1 MLRSVGWLPVVGV
14 VVVCLGLAPTTSSAQ
29 MCAPDDIRCQNVP
42 VTWRGEAR
50 LFDDIGF
57 DTGFIPRNSP
67 VSIRA
72 AFGLLS
78 RSAANMTGMLRA
90 DWPSALTVHLTGDQG
105 MGNLSID
112 FGLVFEVQLKLDID
126 VGIASINRTFDIPV
140 GLPTDLAFRG
150 SKAFAPLL
158 LPGQAGRPVSLVTNT
173 SRIRVANFSVP
184 VIAGLSVGGG
194 LDIRGTMTTRYQT
207 DNMLV
212 DGVTVLAE
220 SQGTLVGPVNAAAGF
235 GAFQDI
241 PTRPVGSFEYAVG
254 IELIPV
260 ITVEF
265 FTFQIAS
272 IDISSFALQA
282 FESDGPAVF
291 TTVPAHV
298 PLPDVRFTSTRFD
311 FPETELGGTSVLRA
325 TVRNFGEATLYVD
338 MTTLPEPFTSEFDQ
352 LVIEPGGFARTA
364 ITFAPTVPG
373 PVMALAEVETND
385 PDAPTVTLDL
395 RATVPFPPMPDLG
408 VAMDADVQPDGA
420 VVSPD
425 GAVVSPDGSVMVDG
439 AVVIPD
445 GAVVLPDG
453 AILMP
458 DGAVFVPNDG
468 TLSGGACGCR
478 VPASHSGSGGVPLG
492 VACLL
497 VFGLLVRRRRR

>member
-1 MLRSVGWLPVVGV
+1 MLRSSVRLAAAGLLVSVA
-14 VVVCLGLAPTTSSAQ
+14 LGASTVSAQ
-29 MCAPDDIRCQNVP
+29 LCAVNDIRCQNVP

-78 RSAANMTGMLRA
+78 RTTADMTGMLRA
-90 DWPSALTVHLTGDQG
+90 QWPSPLTINLTGDEGSGQL
-105 MGNLSID
+105 NID

-140 GLPTDLAFRG
+140 GLPTNLAFRG
-150 SKAFAPLL
+150 TKPFMPLL

-184 VIAGLSVGGG
+184 VVAGLSVGGG
-194 LDIRGTMTTRYQT
+194 LDIRGTMTTRYAT
-207 DNMLV
+207 EHMLV

-241 PTRPVGSFEYAVG
+241 PTRPVGAFEYAVG

-260 ITVEF
+260 ITVSF
-265 FTFQIAS
+265 FSFNIAS
-272 IDISSFALQA
+272 IDISSFAVQA

-291 TTVPAHV
+291 ATVPAHV
-298 PLPDVRFTSTRFD
+298 PLPDVRFISTVFN
-311 FPETELGGTSVLRA
+311 FPSTEVGDTSVLRA

-338 MTTLPEPFTSEFDQ
+338 MTTLPEPFTSELAQ
-352 LVIEPGGFARTA
+352 LVIEPGGFARTN

-373 PVMALAEVETND
+373 VVMALANVETND
-385 PDAPTVTLDL
+385 PDAPFVELDL

-408 VAMDADVQPDGA
+408 VVADGGDPTPDGGVVTNPDGA
-420 VVSPD
+420 VVAD
-425 GAVVSPDGSVMVDG
+425 GG
-439 AVVIPD
+439 VI
-445 GAVVLPDG
+445 VLPDG
-453 AILMP
+453 AILLP
-458 DGAVFVPNDG
+458 DGAVVAPGEG
-468 TLSGGACGCR
+468 TLAGGACGCR
-478 VPASHSGSGGVPLG
+478 VPASHQSDERLPLG
-492 VACLL
+492 IAFALL
-497 VFGLLVRRRRR
+497 VGVVWRRRQR